1 MNARVKPPAVGEAQ
15 PAAAPKETSVEAP
28 KNTATETAADA
39 APPAAPKKRR
49 SRRLAIMLAVPVVLA
64 VGGGYFWLTGG
75 RYEDTDN
82 AYVQQTIVSLSP
94 DISGRIVEVDVH
106 ENQTVNKG
114 DVLFRIDP
122 EPFQIALDQAEA
134 SLAAAR
140 LNVDQLRV
148 SYQMA
153 EEQLQAAQNTLQI
166 RQRAQQR
173 TTSLAD
179 KGFSTQAATDNS
191 LLAFQQ
197 AQTAVDT
204 AQKSVAAA
212 TAALGGDPEIATE
225 NHPSVRAALAAV
237 ESAKR
242 NLDKT
247 TVTAP
252 TNGVVSQ
259 VSSLNTGQF
268 VNGGSTIASLVDT
281 GSSWI
286 EANFKE
292 TQLGGI
298 KVGQPA
304 DVHVDAYPDADL
316 HGKVSSIGAATG
328 SEFSLIPAQ
337 NATGNWVKVVQRIPV
352 RIELTGPADV
362 PLRSGMSAEVTVDT
376 GKSRLDGF
384 K

>member
-1 MNARVKPPAVGEAQ
+1 MNARVKPPAVGEAR
-15 PAAAPKETSVEAP
+15 PAEAPKETKAEASKNAAVE
-28 KNTATETAADA
+28 NTNETT
-39 APPAAPKKRR
+39 PPAPRKRR
-49 SRRLAIMLAVPVVLA
+49 GRRLAIMLAVPVVLL

-75 RYEDTDN
+75 RYEGTDN

-106 ENQTVNKG
+106 ENQTVQMG
-114 DVLFRIDP
+114 AVLFRIDP
-122 EPFQIALDQAEA
+122 EPFKIALNQAEA

-140 LNVDQLRV
+140 LNVEQLRV

-153 EEQLQAAQNTLQI
+153 EEQLKAAQDTLEI

-191 LLAFQQ
+191 LLALQQ
-197 AQTAVDT
+197 AQAAVDT

-212 TAALGGDPEIATE
+212 KAALGGDPKIATE
-225 NHPSVRAALAAV
+225 DHPSVRAARAAV
-237 ESAKR
+237 ESAQR

-252 TNGVVSQ
+252 TEGVVSQ
-259 VSSLNTGQF
+259 VSNLNTGQF
-268 VNGGSTIASLVDT
+268 VSAGSTIASLVDT
-281 GSSWI
+281 SSSWI
-286 EANFKE
+286 EANYKE
-292 TQLGGI
+292 TQLGSI

-304 DVHVDAYPDADL
+304 DIHIDAYPAANL
-316 HGKVSSIGAATG
+316 HGTVSSIGAATG

-352 RIELTGPADV
+352 RIDLTDAPDLA
-362 PLRSGMSAEVTVDT
+362 LRSGMSAEVTVDT